1 VIPPA
6 HTVRIEHQPPEL
18 RLALALQRSRL
29 AVYSLA
35 AAAAIAGKWSGVIP
49 TSWGQGLPLLAVG
62 LGSCLVFEWA
72 YRRRFDA
79 FVPLRPL
86 WMATDVVIVTWGVGI
101 TGGLQSPWFVWY
113 LSNTGAAAFAAGLR
127 AAALVAVAN
136 AFAYVGALAALGQ
149 ITGFDG
155 TLAEAF
161 ARLGFLYAA
170 AVFPLRGIGMLQER
184 QREIRRLQEEQAV
197 KVEQLLELTQ
207 DLEQGTRALAE
218 ANVAIRE
225 ADRMKSQFL
234 ANMSHE
240 LRTPLNSIIG
250 FSEILI
256 DRLRE
261 QVQPKHLKFLQNV
274 HASGQH
280 LLAIINDILDLS
292 KVEAGKMEFHPEPLR
307 PGPTL
312 DGVLHVMQGMAQQQ
326 RITFELDVPADLPE
340 VVTDAAKF
348 KQVLYNLLSNAV
360 KFSAEGSTVQVA
372 ARLVAAAESALGADS
387 LAIAVRDRGIGIP
400 EADLDEIFREFHQ
413 VDGGSTRRFGGTGL
427 GLAIVKK
434 FVEHQGGRVRVESH
448 LGLGST
454 FTVLLPLHPAGT
466 AAPAADLHPAAV
478 DREHVVLV
486 VEDDPAAF
494 EGLARALRAAGYA
507 PVRARQGEDALDAA
521 RRLRPA
527 VITLDIGLPGMSGW
541 EVLKELKRQADTCD
555 IPVVIVSLM
564 QNRELGLALGAEDY
578 FTKPVDRGRL
588 VARLREIAPGPPP
601 PAGARVLVVDDD
613 PTVHE
618 LVEAELLPLGYVL
631 EHAHSGREGLERARA
646 GRFEAVILDL
656 MMPDLSGFEVAAR
669 LKDDPATA
677 ALPIVV
683 LTARDLSAPER
694 EALSGKIES
703 LVRKGEGGTL
713 KLVEA
718 VRQLERARHA
728 GAAP

>member
-1 VIPPA
+1 MTPPA
-6 HTVRIEHQPPEL
+6 PTVRIEHEPPEL
-18 RLALALQRSRL
+18 RFALALQRTRL

-35 AAAAIAGKWSGVIP
+35 ALAAVGGKWIGVIQA
-49 TSWGQGLPLLAVG
+49 SWSQGLPLLLVG
-62 LGSCLVFEWA
+62 LGSCLLFAWA

-86 WMATDVVIVTWGVGI
+86 WMATDVVVVTWGVWI
-101 TGGLQSPWFVWY
+101 TGGLHSPWFVWY

-136 AFAYVGALAALGQ
+136 AIAYVGALAALGQ

-184 QREIRRLQEEQAV
+184 QREIRRLQQEQAD

-261 QVQPKHLKFLQNV
+261 QVQPKHLKFLHNV

-340 VVTDAAKF
+340 VVTDPAKF

-360 KFSAEGSTVQVA
+360 KFSLEGSTVQVA
-372 ARLVAAAESALGADS
+372 ARLLAAAESPLGAAS
-387 LAIAVRDRGIGIP
+387 LAISVRDRGIGIP
-400 EADLDEIFREFHQ
+400 ETDLDEIFREFHQ

-454 FTVLLPLHPAGT
+454 FTVLLPLHPAGS
-466 AAPAADLHPAAV
+466 APHAPEPYAGV
-478 DREHVVLV
+478 EREHVVLV

-613 PTVHE
+613 PAVHE

-631 EHAHSGREGLERARA
+631 EHAHSGREGLERARG

-718 VRQLERARHA
+718 VRQLERARQA

>member
-1 VIPPA
+1 MSTAAPTNRVDYA
-6 HTVRIEHQPPEL
+6 PPEV
-18 RLALALQRSRL
+18 RFAKALQRTRL

-35 AAAAIAGKWSGVIP
+35 GAAALGGKWLGVIP
-49 TSWGQGLPLLAVG
+49 TSYAAGLPLLAVG
-62 LGSCLVFEWA
+62 LGSCLLFHWA
-72 YRRRFDA
+72 YQRRLDA

-86 WMATDVVIVTWGVGI
+86 WMATDVLVVTWGVSI
-101 TGGLQSPWFVWY
+101 TGGLHSPWFVWY

-127 AAALVAVAN
+127 AAAVVATANAVAY
-136 AFAYVGALAALGQ
+136 AGALAALGHV
-149 ITGFDG
+149 TGFDG
-155 TLAEAF
+155 TLADAC

-170 AVFPLRGIGMLQER
+170 AAFPLRGIGMLQER
-184 QREIRRLQEEQAV
+184 QREVRRLQQEQAIR
-197 KVEQLLELTQ
+197 VEQLLELTQ

-250 FSEILI
+250 FSEILL
-256 DRLRE
+256 DRLRDQL
-261 QVQPKHLKFLQNV
+261 QVKHQKFLHNI

-280 LLAIINDILDLS
+280 LLTIINDILDLS

-307 PGPTL
+307 PGPAI

-326 RITFELDVPADLPE
+326 HIQFELDVPADLPE
-340 VVTDAAKF
+340 VTTDPAKF

-360 KFSAEGSTVQVA
+360 KFSAEGALVRIS
-372 ARLVAAAESALGADS
+372 ARARDAGDSPLGAPT
-387 LAIAVRDRGIGIP
+387 LAIAVSDRGIGIP
-400 EADLDEIFREFHQ
+400 ETDLEEIFHEFHQ

-434 FVEHQGGRVRVESH
+434 FVEHQGGRVDVQSH
-448 LGLGST
+448 LGHGST
-454 FTVLLPLHPAGT
+454 FTVLLPLLPTSSVAVE
-466 AAPAADLHPAAV
+466 APLALGGE
-478 DREHVVLV
+478 REHVVLV
-486 VEDDPAAF
+486 IEDDPAAF
-494 EGLARALRAAGYA
+494 ETLARALRAAGYA

-527 VITLDIGLPGMSGW
+527 VITLDIVLPGMSGW
-541 EVLKELKRQADTCD
+541 EVLKELKRHDDTRD

-564 QNRELGLALGAEDY
+564 ENRELGLALGAEDY

-601 PAGARVLVVDDD
+601 PSGARVLVVDDD
-613 PTVHE
+613 PAVHE
-618 LVEAELLPLGYVL
+618 LVEAELAPLGYRL
-631 EHAHSGREGLERARA
+631 DHAHSGREGLERARD
-646 GRFEAVILDL
+646 GKPEAVILDL
-656 MMPDLSGFEVAAR
+656 MMPDLSGFEVATR

-694 EALSGKIES
+694 EALTGKIES

-718 VRQLERARHA
+718 VRQLERTRQA
-728 GAAP
+728 GAGS